1 MTTRE
6 NFGSKLGAILAAAG
20 SAVGLGNVWRFPIE
34 TGQHGGAAFICIYIL
49 CIIILGIPIMMGE
62 FLIGRH
68 THSNTARAYQRLA
81 PGTQWKWVGRLGVFT
96 GTFILCYYCV
106 IGGWTLHYTT
116 LAATNTFD
124 GVPPAEFQ
132 DIFALFVSNPWMPT
146 VWLIIFMLMTHVVV
160 SRGIQH
166 GIERFSKIIMPMLF
180 ILVVVLVICSVCL
193 PGASNGIEFLL
204 KPDFSKVT
212 GKVLLGAMGQAFFS
226 LSLGMG
232 CLCTYAS
239 YFNHHTNLGRTAVNV
254 CVIDTIVA
262 IMAGFIIFPSVFNIG
277 VDADHLQAGPSLLFI
292 SLPNVFQ
299 KSFGAVPFLAILFST
314 AFYFLIFIAALTSA
328 ISLHEVTTAFI
339 VEEMKLK
346 RRWAALI
353 VTGICSAVGVVCSLS
368 FGPLKDMLIFDM
380 SIFDFFDYISG
391 NIFLPVAGMLISIF
405 VGWYL
410 DRHILIEEFSNNG
423 ELRARYIPIIVFIL
437 RYIAP
442 VAIGLVLLNQIG
454 VFSFLA

>member
-1 MTTRE
+1 MNTRE

-34 TGQHGGAAFICIYIL
+34 TGQHGGAAFIIIYIV
-49 CIIILGIPIMMGE
+49 CIMVLGIPIMMSE
-62 FLIGRH
+62 FLIGRR
-68 THSNTARAYQRLA
+68 THSNTARAYATLA
-81 PGTQWKWVGRLGVFT
+81 PGTGWKWVGRLGVFT

-116 LAATNTFD
+116 LAATNAFD
-124 GVPPAEFQ
+124 GVPATEFG
-132 DIFALFVSNPWMPT
+132 DIFTAFVSNKWMPT
-146 VWLIIFMLMTHVVV
+146 VWLILFMLMTHVVV

-166 GIERFSKIIMPMLF
+166 GIERFSKVIMPTLF
-180 ILVVVLVICSVCL
+180 ILVVVLVVCSVCL
-193 PGASNGIEFLL
+193 PGASKGIEFLL

-212 GKVLLGAMGQAFFS
+212 GKVVLGAMGQAFFS

-239 YFNHHTNLGRTAVNV
+239 YFNSHTNLGRTALNV

-277 VDADHLQAGPSLLFI
+277 MDADHLQAGANLLFI

-299 KSFGAVPFLAILFST
+299 KAFGAAPILALLFST

-328 ISLHEVTTAFI
+328 ISLHEVTTAFLC
-339 VEEMKLK
+339 EELKLK
-346 RRWAALI
+346 RRWSALI
-353 VTGICSAVGVVCSLS
+353 VTAVCSIVGVFCSLS
-368 FGPLKDMLIFDM
+368 FGPLSGVKLFGMT
-380 SIFDFFDYISG
+380 IFDFFDYISG
-391 NIFLPVAGMLISIF
+391 NIFLPVAGLLISVF
-405 VGWYL
+405 AGWYL
-410 DRHILIEEFSNNG
+410 DRKVLHEEFTNHDT
-423 ELRARYIPIIVFIL
+423 LHAPYIPVIIFIL

-442 VAIGLVLLNQIG
+442 IGIGLVLLNQLG
-454 VFSFLA
+454 AFSWL